1 MKDYKI
7 AFTKRADK
15 DEIKIYEY
23 ITKKF
28 GEIYADNFRQKLIIF
43 LELLGKQPYIGRP
56 AKQDNSLRVYI
67 FNKQNKI
74 VDNINEQNI
83 TIIRILHTKTNLA
96 SRF

>member
-7 AFTKRADK
+7 TFTKRADK
-15 DEIKIYEY
+15 DEINIYEY
-23 ITKKF
+23 ITQKF
-28 GEIYADNFRQKLIIF
+28 GEIYAVNFRQRLITF
-43 LELLGKQPYIGRP
+43 LKLLGKQPYIGRP

-74 VDNINEQNI
+74 VYKIKEQNV